1 MFSAESNPDRKQPF
15 DMRSV
20 MAAVADTDRDPL
32 ERWKDLRD
40 GDTSIVWDTTIGG
53 IPVLLLGLESHT
65 VARTGYVP
73 ADGPSA
79 WTSGTLFPHS
89 SRKTARAINAA
100 TGDRPLVVLANLSG
114 FDGSP
119 ESMRRR
125 QLEFGAE
132 IGRAVTNFD
141 GPIVFVVVSRYHGGA
156 FVVFS
161 KALNESME
169 IAAVEGSF
177 ASVIGGAPAAATVFA
192 REVKQRTERDCRV
205 QAAREALAAAA
216 GTDAAVLRS
225 NLTLRDRAG
234 AIREARRSRRR
245 IRRFHTIERALR
257 VGSVD
262 RIIPAAEL
270 RPYVIDALERGMA
283 RFT

>member
-1 MFSAESNPDRKQPF
+1 
-15 DMRSV
+15 
-20 MAAVADTDRDPL
+20 
-32 ERWKDLRD
+32 
-40 GDTSIVWDTTIGG
+40 
-53 IPVLLLGLESHT
+53 
-65 VARTGYVP
+65 
-73 ADGPSA
+73 
-79 WTSGTLFPHS
+79 
-89 SRKTARAINAA
+89 
-100 TGDRPLVVLANLSG
+100 VVLANLSG

-141 GPIVFVVVSRYHGGA
+141 GPIIFVVVSRYHGGA

-192 REVKQRTERDCRV
+192 RDVKKRTEADHRV
-205 QAAREALAAAA
+205 
-216 GTDAAVLRS
+216 
-225 NLTLRDRAG
+225 
-234 AIREARRSRRR
+234 REARESVAAASGAAATRLRAALATVTEQVRSEKLGEVAGEFDG
-245 IRRFHTIERALR
+245 IHTIERALR

-262 RIIPAAEL
+262 RIIAAAEL

-283 RFT
+283 RHV